1 MDNSIKKILFL
12 GPKGTYSQFAL
23 EKFKDKLGLNIDTEA
38 VSTIPKIIDLV
49 DKDNTL
55 AAVVPIEN
63 SIEGIV
69 RGTLDSIYASQNDV
83 KILAQTQIGI
93 ENCLISN
100 CEKKDIKR
108 IISHPQPLSQCQNYI
123 SRNFGK
129 NIELINASST
139 AAAVE
144 SLSKEGK
151 NTAAIGSEFCANL
164 YGVRVLEKNIN
175 DNKDNKTRFVFI
187 SQIQKDF
194 GSKTRTSIV
203 FSTKQEPGALV
214 VALEVF
220 KKHNLNLIYIESRPS
235 KRVLGEYNFFVD
247 IDKGIEDIEKALE
260 ELGSR
265 TQYYRV
271 LGSYS
276 VI

>member
-144 SLSKEGK
+144 SLSKEDK

-271 LGSYS
+271 LGSYP

>member
-175 DNKDNKTRFVFI
+175 DNKDNRTRFVFI

>member
-144 SLSKEGK
+144 SLSDEDK

-271 LGSYS
+271 LGSYP

>member
-271 LGSYS
+271 LGSYP

>member
-129 NIELINASST
+129 NIELINTSST

-144 SLSKEGK
+144 SLSDEDK

-271 LGSYS
+271 LGSYP

>member
-144 SLSKEGK
+144 SLSDEDK

-164 YGVRVLEKNIN
+164 YGLRVLEKNIN

-271 LGSYS
+271 LGSYP

>member
-123 SRNFGK
+123 SHNFGK

-144 SLSKEGK
+144 SLSDEDK

-194 GSKTRTSIV
+194 GSKIRTSIV

-271 LGSYS
+271 LGSYP

>member
-144 SLSKEGK
+144 SLSDEDK

-164 YGVRVLEKNIN
+164 YGVRILEKNIN

-271 LGSYS
+271 LGSYP

>member
-144 SLSKEGK
+144 SLSKEDK

-235 KRVLGEYNFFVD
+235 KRVLGEYNFFAD

-271 LGSYS
+271 LGSYP

>member
-1 MDNSIKKILFL
+1 MDNFIKKILFL

-69 RGTLDSIYASQNDV
+69 RGTLDSIYVSQNDV

-144 SLSKEGK
+144 SLSDEDK

-271 LGSYS
+271 LGSYP

>member
-144 SLSKEGK
+144 SLSYEDK

-271 LGSYS
+271 LGSYP

>member
-144 SLSKEGK
+144 SLSKEDK

-247 IDKGIEDIEKALE
+247 IDKGIEGIEKALE

-271 LGSYS
+271 LGSYP

>member
-69 RGTLDSIYASQNDV
+69 RGTLDSIYVSQNDV

-144 SLSKEGK
+144 SLSKEDK

-260 ELGSR
+260 ELGPR

-271 LGSYS
+271 LGSYP

>member
-144 SLSKEGK
+144 SLSKEDK